1 MSDFE
6 YGNGFIV
13 AIAHSEKAL
22 EELRSEEKNVLYKDD
37 KGYIFLPSEYRLS
50 KIEDSAKEMLDGLNE
65 FDVVEFFADNNF
77 RILYSSVS
85 NDNALFIT
93 NKCNSNCIMCPCSE
107 HFRQKPCNETVEHL
121 CKIAEYIPSDT
132 RFLTITGGEPTLLFT
147 DMFQLLLTLRNH
159 FEGTKFF
166 LLTNGRS
173 LSDKTFLKGFLEN
186 MPCNMRFAIP
196 LYGYDSATHDH
207 ITQAQGSFDQTVK
220 GLKNLISAHCEIEIR
235 IVVSKLNYKHMD
247 KLADFI
253 VKELQGINCVHIM
266 ATEMMGAAAKNR
278 ADVWLDYADA
288 FDSSKYAIKTLIK
301 NGIDVELYNFPLCKV
316 EKGYWPLCAKSISD
330 YKIRYGESCE
340 KCEVKSLCGGVFR
353 STLLLTKMKLEP
365 IAGV

>member
-147 DMFQLLLTLRNH
+147 DMFQLLLTLRNP
-159 FEGTKFF
+159 FEGT
-166 LLTNGRS
+166 
-173 LSDKTFLKGFLEN
+173 
-186 MPCNMRFAIP
+186 
-196 LYGYDSATHDH
+196 
-207 ITQAQGSFDQTVK
+207 
-220 GLKNLISAHCEIEIR
+220 NLNNILHP
-235 IVVSKLNYKHMD
+235 Y
-247 KLADFI
+247 
-253 VKELQGINCVHIM
+253 
-266 ATEMMGAAAKNR
+266 
-278 ADVWLDYADA
+278 
-288 FDSSKYAIKTLIK
+288 
-301 NGIDVELYNFPLCKV
+301 
-316 EKGYWPLCAKSISD
+316 
-330 YKIRYGESCE
+330 
-340 KCEVKSLCGGVFR
+340 
-353 STLLLTKMKLEP
+353 
-365 IAGV
+365 